1 MCIRG
6 QLYVY
11 QGSSICVLG
20 VKYMCIWG
28 QVYVN
33 LGSSICVLRVKYM
46 CIRGQIYVYLGLN
59 IYVLGVKYM
68 CIWGQVYVYQ
78 GSSMCIW
85 EVSPLF
91 LRFVDWVLNCSDYV
105 VFFCIL
111 LFNIHDPLSVPLIS
125 IKLIL
130 IWIKTMSNN
139 FIEQPGI
146 FLFFNFAE
154 DTFMAHFRSP
164 YCRIVIVKVS

>member
-1 MCIRG
+1 MY
-6 QLYVY
+6 L
-11 QGSSICVLG
+11 GSSICVLG
-20 VKYMCIWG
+20 VKY
-28 QVYVN
+28 
-33 LGSSICVLRVKYM
+33 
-46 CIRGQIYVYLGLN
+46 VYLG
-59 IYVLGVKYM
+59 
-68 CIWGQVYVYQ
+68 
-78 GSSMCIW
+78 
-85 EVSPLF
+85 VSPLF

-146 FLFFNFAE
+146 FFFSILQK
-154 DTFMAHFRSP
+154 THLW
-164 YCRIVIVKVS
+164 RISDHHTVE